1 MPDSEPLY
9 TPETYTLDDSIGY
22 LLSSVKNRLVQSMDA
37 EMADLGMTGA
47 QLPILMS
54 LAHGR
59 AKTAADLCRCMNYD
73 TGSMTRM
80 LDRLEEKG
88 IIARERSA
96 TDRRIIHLKL
106 TPAGRDIYP
115 ALVNKIIRVLSLHLQ
130 GFSAEELDLFRDFLR
145 RMLANGAAAAN
156 GELPHDPNP

>member
-22 LLSSVKNRLVQSMDA
+22 LLSSVKNRLVQGMDA

-88 IIARERSA
+88 LICRERST
-96 TDRRIIHLKL
+96 TDRRVVELHT
-106 TPAGRDIYP
+106 TPAGQELLGQVVP
-115 ALVNKIIRVLSLHLQ
+115 LVVNALNQSLQ
-130 GFSAEELDLFRDFLR
+130 GFSAEEFELAKSLLR
-145 RMLANGAAAAN
+145 RMIGNLDEHREG
-156 GELPHDPNP
+156 